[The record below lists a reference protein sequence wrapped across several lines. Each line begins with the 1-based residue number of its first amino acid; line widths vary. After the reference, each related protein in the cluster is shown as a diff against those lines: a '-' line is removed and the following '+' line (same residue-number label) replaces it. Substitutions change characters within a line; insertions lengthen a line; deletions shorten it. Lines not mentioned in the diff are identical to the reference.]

1 MGKTS
6 DVTVPT
12 QNEPPDDRAVLADE
26 VMEGVARQADR
37 RRARD
42 AEPGPPERRRRA
54 MLIALGFL
62 APVLVGIVVLSLG
75 DMRGVPPLDSSLGG
89 EALRRD
95 LLVTVNVV
103 VLEIEAFREDY
114 GELPES
120 LAEVAAPNEGR
131 WRYEPVGND
140 RYRVGLTR
148 DGQAVAFDS
157 IQDSDVVFA
166 EVRGTPSLETPEP
179 AR

>member
-1 MGKTS
+1 
-6 DVTVPT
+6 
-12 QNEPPDDRAVLADE
+12 
-26 VMEGVARQADR
+26 MEGVARQADR

-62 APVLVGIVVLSLG
+62 APVLVGNRRPEPGGYARRPAARLVPWR
-75 DMRGVPPLDSSLGG
+75 RGPS
-89 EALRRD
+89 RD